1 MNAENIML
9 SVHNSLSVRRRAL
22 NIVWTAAEEY
32 GFEPVYLAF
41 TQDGTPD
48 FYMNSIIGYVYK
60 WYDRKIMNGLF
71 DIVKDAFLRETFD
84 GLLWI
89 ALENCAFLRELETR
103 PVLFE
108 LRQAC
113 AEDFFRHEWK
123 KSRQQWMAQNSLI
136 YTLWSARWRTVLGKN
151 NGLLNPWERSLFE
164 ELSFCADWDAA
175 QIREHMTDILHRY
188 FRFSPEHTLF
198 HPAGQ
203 ISARIRNLLNRSLP
217 SKVIRSE
224 NLIFGQNRN
233 GSVLITENKG
243 KHTGLI
249 SAAEEETNRSY
260 IESCFGLPLYSR
272 EENDR
277 LEQLLCTG
285 NHAGCRLYFTE
296 GRRPAF
302 LPSDSLIQKTLHS
315 EELQA
320 QKNTSH
326 YKEKKAFYHNMVTR
340 LAEQIKNALFVY
352 PQPLRIPA
360 RTGLLIP
367 SAVWKGT
374 YVNDDRIFSDIIC
387 EEDPDFSVDLLLDA
401 SASRLEDQHTI
412 ASQAY
417 VIARSLTQCHIP
429 VQVSSFLSLRGYTVI
444 RKHCGYKETDR
455 QNRIFDYFAAGWNR
469 DGLALRGAASLMESS
484 PCRSRLLILL
494 TDASPNDD
502 RRIPP
507 GTGSSHPFGSD
518 YSGDAGIE
526 DTAAEVRALRRTGIR
541 VMAILNGED
550 GSPPAARRIYG
561 EDFVRIKNLSRL
573 SDAVGTLLSRQIEKL
588 HRF

>member
-1 MNAENIML
+1 MNTENNM
-9 SVHNSLSVRRRAL
+9 VTEQNSLAVRRRAL
-22 NIVWTAAEEY
+22 NIVWTAAGEY

-60 WYDRKIMNGLF
+60 WYDRQTMDGLF
-71 DIVKDAFLRETFD
+71 DMLDSAFLRETFD

-89 ALENCAFLRELETR
+89 ALENCAFLRELESR
-103 PVLFE
+103 PVLSE
-108 LRQAC
+108 LRQTC

-151 NGLLNPWERSLFE
+151 SGLLNPWERSLFE
-164 ELSFCADWDAA
+164 ELSFCADWDAK

-188 FRFSPEHTLF
+188 FRFSPGRILF
-198 HPAGQ
+198 CQAGQ
-203 ISARIRNLLNRSLP
+203 LRNRIRNLFNSSLP
-217 SKVIRSE
+217 SKIMRSE
-224 NLIFGQNRN
+224 NLIFGQNRD

-243 KHTGLI
+243 KRTGLI
-249 SAAEEETNRSY
+249 SAAEEENNRIY
-260 IESCFGLPLYSR
+260 IENCFGLPLYSR

-277 LEQLLCTG
+277 LEQLLCKG
-285 NHAGCRLYFTE
+285 SHAGCRLYFTD

-302 LPSDSLIQKTLHS
+302 LPSDSLIRKTLRS
-315 EELQA
+315 EDLQA
-320 QKNTSH
+320 QKNASH

-340 LAEQIKNALFVY
+340 LTEQIKNALFVY

-360 RTGLLIP
+360 RTGLFIP

-374 YVNDDRIFSDIIC
+374 YINDDRIFAGIIR
-387 EEDPDFSVDLLLDA
+387 EEEPDFSVDLLLDA
-401 SASRLEDQHTI
+401 SASRMEDQPVI
-412 ASQAY
+412 ASQAF

-429 VQVSSFLSLRGYTVI
+429 VQVSSFLSIRGCTVI
-444 RKHCGYKETDR
+444 RRHCGYNGTDR
-455 QNRIFDYFAAGWNR
+455 QKRIFDYFAAGWNR

-507 GTGSSHPFGSD
+507 GAGNSHPFGSD

-526 DTAAEVRALRRTGIR
+526 DTAAEVRALGQRGIR

-550 GSPPAARRIYG
+550 GNSQAARRIYG
-561 EDFVRIKNLSRL
+561 EAFVRIKNLSGL

>member
-1 MNAENIML
+1 MNTENIM
-9 SVHNSLSVRRRAL
+9 LSVRRRAL

-48 FYMNSIIGYVYK
+48 FYINSIIGYVYK
-60 WYDRKIMNGLF
+60 WYDREIMDGLF

-89 ALENCAFLRELETR
+89 ALENCTFLRELETR

-108 LRQAC
+108 LRQTC

-198 HPAGQ
+198 RPAGQ
-203 ISARIRNLLNRSLP
+203 ISARIRNLLNKSLP

-224 NLIFGQNRN
+224 KLIFGQNRD

-243 KHTGLI
+243 KHTGLL

-260 IESCFGLPLYSR
+260 IESCFGLPLYSC

-285 NHAGCRLYFTE
+285 NHAGCHLYFTE

-302 LPSDSLIQKTLHS
+302 LPSDSLIQKTLRS

-374 YVNDDRIFSDIIC
+374 YVNDDRIFADIIC
-387 EEDPDFSVDLLLDA
+387 EDDPDFSVDLLLDA

-573 SDAVGTLLSRQIEKL
+573 SDAIGALLSRQIEKL